1 MKKVIALILVCL
13 FSLSTVGFAAEFS
26 DMPDDWSTAAL
37 QNAVENGLL
46 SGSDGKIYPSDNMT
60 RAEMAT
66 IMVRACGATQD
77 ADISM
82 FTDVKPDDWFYSSM
96 SKAVAMG
103 AFNGSDGKLNPNNY
117 ITRQEAFVVLARVF
131 SLNLDK
137 NIDLTV
143 LGSFKDGGKISDWA
157 RTSVAAIVSNGY
169 VAGANGYINPLNNI
183 SRAEFAVVMDRLVKY
198 YIDDPETTKIP
209 SDGNVMIRVGGLNI
223 DTAESNHM
231 VVIGDGVG
239 TADMSI
245 SNGNISDKLVVRG
258 GGKVLIDGIFKEVR
272 IVMPNIKV
280 EGDPTNIGRVYV
292 AKDSTYSMGTI
303 LSGEPEKTQ
312 ENE

>member
-77 ADISM
+77 ADIAA
-82 FTDVKPDDWFYSSM
+82 FTDVKLDDWFYSSM

-137 NIDLTV
+137 NIDMTV
-143 LGSFKDGGKISDWA
+143 LDGFKDGNKISDWA

-198 YIDDPETTKIP
+198 YIDDPATTKIP

-223 DTAESNHM
+223 DAAESSHM

-258 GGKVLIDGIFKEVR
+258 GNKVLIDGIFKEVR
-272 IVMPNIKV
+272 IVMPNIEV
-280 EGDPTNIGRVYV
+280 EGDPSNIERVYV
-292 AKDSTYSMGTI
+292 AKDSKYSMGTI
-303 LSGEPEKTQ
+303 LGEPEKTQ
-312 ENE
+312 EIE